1 LSIFDFL
8 RANILRFFKE
18 MKQRILSYRQIR
30 PVIRLELV
38 EKSHCIDLANCGQI
52 LVDLGQEPK
61 KRRSRETLGAMSQQL
76 PKLLNSLN
84 RTLEYKNK
92 GGVNQITQAAGGF
105 GAEGEIRNY

>member
-1 LSIFDFL
+1 
-8 RANILRFFKE
+8 

-76 PKLLNSLN
+76 TKLLNSLN

-92 GGVNQITQAAGGF
+92 GGVNQIIQAAGGF